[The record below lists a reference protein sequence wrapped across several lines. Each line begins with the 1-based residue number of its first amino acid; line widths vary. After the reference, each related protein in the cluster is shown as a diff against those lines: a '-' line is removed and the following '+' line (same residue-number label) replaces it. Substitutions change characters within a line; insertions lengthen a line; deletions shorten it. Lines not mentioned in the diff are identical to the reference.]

1 MIDISFLERDRKM
14 FLKKKKH
21 IKKRS
26 SVLLLTVICM
36 VVLTIL
42 GLGLLTVS
50 FGVRLNASRIK
61 NESIA
66 MLAAEAG
73 YEKAIFWMGQQMDM
87 AYVLKSG
94 GSVSDSLTLPNS
106 YCDYDI
112 SLYAY
117 LGSRPA
123 FRIVSEGTCGRFSRT
138 VDVIVLQAIGGWDM
152 GLCRIPEGSTSTEE
166 VYFANGEVI
175 DMPLHINKAKDS
187 PDVKDIFITGHPQ
200 FLREASMGESRYNH
214 FGADKYSGVMN
225 LFDGGIQFDQPKNR
239 ITDEDSVG
247 MKVDRFKEF
256 TKAAY
261 TFSPVAKAS
270 VSNPQPAVQLEFYVD
285 GSGVGKM
292 RITNNCTVRGFRQS
306 SDSRTWDFKIRPG
319 SDGDVFERYY
329 IYSYHL
335 MDEDAVAVGDRFVR
349 DIESTYVTQTIG
361 SVESEPGGQ
370 IFVDGNVVI
379 GGDLTDHS
387 GCQVVGGKITVVATG
402 NIWIADSITVD
413 GPHDA
418 DGRPSED
425 NPNALGL
432 IAQGVIKVV
441 DPGMSEYSYVDG
453 SPDEP
458 SGSEYVPI
466 GILDESGGGGGP
478 SKWPPSSGGGGSGT
492 NSRYLPDP
500 MFIEAAI
507 TVGGGGWGAE
517 NVRRSGSGD
526 RKELQGFQDDLV
538 LRGTI
543 TEAIRGVVGVIGGDG
558 YLKHYYFD
566 ERFLEGILPGDM
578 WLRGKFLPAPAGWT
592 DYRTTY

>member
-1 MIDISFLERDRKM
+1 M

-26 SVLLLTVICM
+26 SVLLLTIISMVI
-36 VVLTIL
+36 LTIL

-50 FGVRLNASRIK
+50 FGVRLHASRLK

-73 YEKAIFWMGQQMDM
+73 YEKAVFWMGQQMDM

-94 GSVSDSLTLPNS
+94 GSISDSLTLPNS
-106 YCDYDI
+106 YCNYDI
-112 SLYAY
+112 SLYSY

-152 GLCRIPEGSTSTEE
+152 GLCRIPKGGTSTEE
-166 VYFANGEVI
+166 VYFADGEVI
-175 DMPLHINKAKDS
+175 DMPIHINKADDS
-187 PDVKDIFITGHPQ
+187 PDVKDIFITGRPQ
-200 FLREASMGESRYNH
+200 FLREASMGESRYNS
-214 FGADKYSGVMN
+214 FGTDKYRGVMG
-225 LFDGGIQFDQPKNR
+225 LFEDGIQFDQPKNR

-247 MKVDRFKEF
+247 MKVERFREF

-270 VSNPQPAVQLEFYVD
+270 VYNPQPAVQLEFFVD
-285 GSGVGKM
+285 DGIGKV
-292 RITNNCTVRGFRQS
+292 RITNNCTVRGFMQS
-306 SDSRTWDFKIRPG
+306 SDRRTWDFKIRPG
-319 SDGDVFERYY
+319 SDGEVFERYY
-329 IYSYHL
+329 IYAYHL
-335 MDEDAVAVGDRFVR
+335 MDEDAVEIGDRFIQN
-349 DIESTYVTQTIG
+349 IESTYVTQTIG

-379 GGDLTDHS
+379 GGDLTDHG
-387 GCQVVGGKITVVATG
+387 GCQVVSGKITVVATG

-413 GPHDA
+413 GSHDA
-418 DGRPSED
+418 DGMPSED

-466 GILDESGGGGGP
+466 GILDESGGGGGRRGGRRRGG
-478 SKWPPSSGGGGSGT
+478 GGGGSET

-500 MFIEAAI
+500 MVIEAAV

-517 NVRRSGSGD
+517 NVRCRGYGD
-526 RKELQGFQDDLV
+526 RKELYGYQDDLV

-543 TEAIRGVVGVIGGDG
+543 TEAIRGVVGVVGTDG

-578 WLRGKFLPAPAGWT
+578 WLRGKFLPAPAGWS
-592 DYRTTY
+592 DYRTTTY

>member
-1 MIDISFLERDRKM
+1 M

-26 SVLLLTVICM
+26 SVLLLTIISMVI
-36 VVLTIL
+36 LTIL

-50 FGVRLNASRIK
+50 FGVRLHASRLK

-73 YEKAIFWMGQQMDM
+73 YEKAVFWMGQQMDM

-94 GSVSDSLTLPNS
+94 GSISDSLTLPNS
-106 YCDYDI
+106 YCNYDI
-112 SLYAY
+112 SLYSY

-152 GLCRIPEGSTSTEE
+152 GLCKIPKGGTSTEE
-166 VYFANGEVI
+166 VYFADGEVI
-175 DMPLHINKAKDS
+175 DMPIHINKADDR
-187 PDVKDIFITGHPQ
+187 PDVKDIFITGRPQ
-200 FLREASMGESRYNH
+200 FLREASMGESRYNS
-214 FGADKYSGVMN
+214 FGTDKYIGVMG
-225 LFDGGIQFDQPKNR
+225 LFEDGIQFDQPKNR

-247 MKVDRFKEF
+247 MKVERFREF

-261 TFSPVAKAS
+261 TFSPVTKAS
-270 VSNPQPAVQLEFYVD
+270 VSNPQPAVQLEFFVD
-285 GSGVGKM
+285 DGVGKV
-292 RITNNCTVRGFRQS
+292 RITNNCTVRGFMQN
-306 SDSRTWDFKIRPG
+306 SDSKTWDFKIRPG
-319 SDGDVFERYY
+319 SDGEVFERYY
-329 IYSYHL
+329 IYAYHL
-335 MDEDAVAVGDRFVR
+335 MDEDAVGVGDRFVQN
-349 DIESTYVTQTIG
+349 IESTYVTQTIG
-361 SVESEPGGQ
+361 SIESEPGGQ

-379 GGDLTDHS
+379 GGDLTDYG
-387 GCQVVGGKITVVATG
+387 GCQVVSGKITVVATG

-413 GPHDA
+413 GSHDA
-418 DGRPSED
+418 DGMPSED

-441 DPGMSEYSYVDG
+441 DPGMSEYSYIDGG

-466 GILDESGGGGGP
+466 GILDESGGGGG
-478 SKWPPSSGGGGSGT
+478 WGGGRRRGRGGGGGSET

-500 MFIEAAI
+500 MVIEAAV

-517 NVRRSGSGD
+517 NVLKRWGYGD
-526 RKELQGFQDDLV
+526 RKELYGNQDDLV

-543 TEAIRGVVGVIGGDG
+543 TEAIRGVVGVVNTDG

-578 WLRGKFLPAPAGWT
+578 WLRGKFLPAPAGWS